1 MLTAVFFDSLTSSD
15 ASPRALSSFPSGPQY
30 NENGSPAKTLRCLC
44 NKWLIYLYMYFR
56 SIPYRFSSCSEL

>member
-1 MLTAVFFDSLTSSD
+1 MLTAVFFDSSTCSD
-15 ASPRALSSFPSGPQY
+15 ASPPALSSCPSGRRY
-30 NENGSPAKTLRCLC
+30 SENGSPAKILRCLC